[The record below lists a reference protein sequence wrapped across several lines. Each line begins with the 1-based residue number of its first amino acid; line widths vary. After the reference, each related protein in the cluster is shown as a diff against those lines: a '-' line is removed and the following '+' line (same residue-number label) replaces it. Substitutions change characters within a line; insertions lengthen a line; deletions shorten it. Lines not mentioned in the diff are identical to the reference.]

1 MEENLYFFEK
11 NYDGGLRKAAENF
24 EDEINVTNKENKEE
38 AKTVEETHFV
48 ELWEDNKIY
57 IKKQINKPKPC
68 IIYTVVKHLGLLRT
82 LEK

>member
-38 AKTVEETHFV
+38 AKTVEETH
-48 ELWEDNKIY
+48 L
-57 IKKQINKPKPC
+57 
-68 IIYTVVKHLGLLRT
+68 
-82 LEK
+82 